1 MTMRVLVVD
10 DQEDVRELLRVA
22 LEIEG
27 SDVTEAP
34 AGEAALA
41 QLDAGFVPD
50 LVVLDIQMPLMDGW
64 EVLERIRARA
74 ETHDLPVIVCTVK
87 ASQLDAERGWR
98 LGCDGYVT
106 KPFTIDRLTAE
117 VRRVSESAL
126 VDREATRRK
135 ALEDIE
141 LAIAAGRIVSSAT

>member
-1 MTMRVLVVD
+1 MRVLVVD

-22 LEIEG
+22 LAIDGTEV
-27 SDVTEAP
+27 SEAP
-34 AGEAALA
+34 SGEAALA
-41 QLDAGFVPD
+41 HLEGGAVPD

-64 EVLERIRARA
+64 EVLERIRKRP
-74 ETHDLPVIVCTVK
+74 ETHDLPVVVCTVK

-117 VRRVSESAL
+117 VRRVSESAS
-126 VDREATRRK
+126 VDREATRRR

-141 LAIAAGRIVSSAT
+141 QAIAAGRIVSSTH